1 MESFENIID
10 VIRKNKKNFFQKF
23 KIKELA
29 VFGSFV
35 RRKQRRDS
43 DVDILVEFSEPID
56 FFTFLDLEEYLSKL
70 LRRKVDLV
78 SKKALKPRIGQLI
91 LKEMVSV

>member
-1 MESFENIID
+1 MRSFQNIKEI
-10 VIRKNKKNFFQKF
+10 IRKNKKFFFQKF

-35 RRKQRRDS
+35 RGKQTRDS
-43 DVDILVEFSEPID
+43 DVDILVDFSEPVD

-70 LRRKVDLV
+70 LHRKVDLV
-78 SKKALKPRIGQLI
+78 SRKALKPRIGKFI
-91 LKEMVSV
+91 LEEMVLV

>member
-1 MESFENIID
+1 MKSFQD
-10 VIRKNKKNFFQKF
+10 IRETIHKNRKNFFRKF
-23 KIKELA
+23 KIKKLA

-35 RRKQRRDS
+35 RGEQKRDS
-43 DVDILVEFSEPID
+43 DVDVLVEFSEPVD

-78 SKKALKPRIGQLI
+78 SKKALKPRIGKFI
-91 LKEMVSV
+91 LQEMVPV